1 MVFMPI
7 CMKNIKIAFPGG
19 LEESNMLKKIY
30 RLTDEGNRA
39 IIKASLCMCLF
50 NLATLLPVILFALIT
65 DEMLNRYFGYTAG
78 SISLWVYWG
87 IALIV
92 LGAIF
97 LAYKITYRKKY
108 LTSGKEDSILRMKL
122 ADKIRRLPLSYLGKR
137 NLSDLTSVIMDDVAV
152 AQNTLA
158 IVATEFIGGLLS
170 GIIALVILFFYD
182 WRLSLCLAA
191 CLPIAAAV
199 MALCRVISEGTN
211 KRNKQKKLDISDG
224 LQEYLENIK
233 VLQTSPNMETYQK
246 TLESKIKRLIPGQ
259 ILYELLSGITISIS
273 YNTMR
278 LGLGLVIIVGST
290 RLISGQIS
298 TVTFLLFLF
307 IAVRIYE
314 PLTKACEML
323 GELIYSLVSAKRIR
337 DLLDYPEQTGQQD
350 IQLSQQDIQL
360 PQFDVTFDHVSF
372 GYNQEDVIHNV
383 SFTAKQG
390 EITAIVG
397 PSGCGKSTLCKLA
410 ARFWDVQRGSVSIGG
425 VNVNK
430 IDPEVLYK
438 NYSFVFQDVVLFN
451 DTIYNNI
458 KIGKEDATREEIMA
472 AAKLARCD
480 EFIERLPKGY
490 DTVIGENGKTLSGGE
505 RQRLSIARAFLKDA
519 PIILLDESTASIDP
533 ENETKIQEAIG
544 KLIKNKTVLIIAH
557 KLRSIVDCDKIIVLK
572 EGHLLESG
580 IHEELME
587 EQGLYHRLYS
597 LQNENIA
604 WTVNSLS

>member
-1 MVFMPI
+1 
-7 CMKNIKIAFPGG
+7 
-19 LEESNMLKKIY
+19 MLKKIY

-78 SISLWVYWG
+78 GIPLWTYWG

-92 LGAIF
+92 LIVIF

-108 LTSGKEDSILRMKL
+108 LTSGKEDSVLRMKL
-122 ADKIRRLPLSYLGKR
+122 ADKIRKLPLSYLGRR

-158 IVATEFIGGLLS
+158 IVATELIGGLLS

-350 IQLSQQDIQL
+350 IQLSQQEIQL
-360 PQFDVTFDHVSF
+360 PQFDVTFEHVSF

>member
-1 MVFMPI
+1 
-7 CMKNIKIAFPGG
+7 
-19 LEESNMLKKIY
+19 MLKKIY
-30 RLTDEGNRA
+30 RLSDEGNRA

-78 SISLWVYWG
+78 SISLWIYWG

-92 LGAIF
+92 LIAIF

-122 ADKIRRLPLSYLGKR
+122 ADKMRKLPLSYLGKR

-158 IVATEFIGGLLS
+158 IVATELIGGLLS

-233 VLQTSPNMETYQK
+233 VLQTSPKMETYQK
-246 TLESKIKRLIPGQ
+246 ALESKIKRLIPGQ

-278 LGLGLVIIVGST
+278 LGLGLVIIVGSA

-350 IQLSQQDIQL
+350 IQLSKQDIQL
-360 PQFDVTFDHVSF
+360 PQFDVTFEHVSF

-425 VNVNK
+425 MNVNK
-430 IDPEVLYK
+430 IDPEMLYK

-458 KIGKEDATREEIMA
+458 RIGKEDAAREEIMA

-490 DTVIGENGKTLSGGE
+490 DTIIGENGKTLSGGE

-544 KLIKNKTVLIIAH
+544 KLIENKTVLIIAH

-587 EQGLYHRLYS
+587 EHGLYHRLYS

>member
-1 MVFMPI
+1 
-7 CMKNIKIAFPGG
+7 
-19 LEESNMLKKIY
+19 MLKKIY

-410 ARFWDVQRGSVSIGG
+410 ARFWDVQRGSVYIGG

-480 EFIERLPKGY
+480 EFIERLPKRY

-544 KLIKNKTVLIIAH
+544 KLIENKTVLIIAH

>member
-1 MVFMPI
+1 
-7 CMKNIKIAFPGG
+7 
-19 LEESNMLKKIY
+19 MLKKIY

-78 SISLWVYWG
+78 GISLWMYWG

-92 LGAIF
+92 LIVIF
-97 LAYKITYRKKY
+97 LTYKITYRKKY
-108 LTSGKEDSILRMKL
+108 LTSGKEDSVLRMKL
-122 ADKIRRLPLSYLGKR
+122 ADKIRKLPLSYLGRR

-158 IVATEFIGGLLS
+158 IVATELIGGLLS

-233 VLQTSPNMETYQK
+233 VLQTSPKMETYQK
-246 TLESKIKRLIPGQ
+246 TLESEIKRLIPGQ

-360 PQFDVTFDHVSF
+360 PQFDVTFEHVSF